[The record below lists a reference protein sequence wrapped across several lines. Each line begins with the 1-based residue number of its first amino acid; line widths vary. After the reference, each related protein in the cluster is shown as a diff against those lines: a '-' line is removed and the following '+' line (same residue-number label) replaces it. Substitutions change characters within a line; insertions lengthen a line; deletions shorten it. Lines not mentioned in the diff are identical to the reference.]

1 MWKVARRPQW
11 IAGLILTLAVAAA
24 FVLLSQWQ
32 VSRSIEH
39 ATVIERDTETAVAL
53 DTVATPQSGVT
64 EVSDG
69 QRVRVDASY
78 VSGDFGLLEGRS
90 NGGTA
95 GYWVTGH
102 ASTTDDSALA
112 IALGWAPTKDAAQ
125 SAIDI
130 LTKETPAPHE
140 LTGRYLATESPADD
154 DFEHG
159 QRSTMSVA
167 ALINEWVDPVD
178 SVYGGYVVLDR
189 APAGLT
195 KIDSPKPVTS
205 VELNW
210 LNVFYAI
217 EWVVFAG
224 FAIYLWWR
232 FVRDAWEREEEEKAQ
247 LN

>member
-1 MWKVARRPQW
+1 MWNVARRPQW
-11 IAGLILTLAVAAA
+11 IAGLILTLAIAAA

-39 ATVIERDTETAVAL
+39 ATVIERDTERVVAL

-69 QRVRVDASY
+69 QRVSVEASY
-78 VSGDFGLLEGRS
+78 VEGDFGLLEGRS
-90 NGGTA
+90 NGGAA

-102 ASTTDDSALA
+102 ASSTDDSALA

-125 SAIDI
+125 AAVDI
-130 LTKETPAPHE
+130 LNSEDAAPQE

-167 ALINEWVDPVD
+167 ALINEWAQPVVT
-178 SVYGGYVVLDR
+178 VYGGYLVLTD

-195 KIDSPKPVTS
+195 KIDSPQPVTS

-232 FVRDAWEREEEEKAQ
+232 FVRDAWEREEAERAE